1 MFRVSQTKDRC
12 GKVVNIDGQLV
23 GDYVNAA
30 EDYCARAPSSGT
42 PVSLFLREVSA
53 IHEAGW
59 NLLRRLAEQGV
70 RLLAS
75 GVYTSQLVMS
85 IQRAG
90 TVPWPAGS
98 VGDGRHP
105 A

>member
-1 MFRVSQTKDRC
+1 MFRVIQTKDRF
-12 GKVVNIDGQLV
+12 GKVVNIDGQLA
-23 GDYVNAA
+23 GDYVHAA

-42 PVSLFLREVSA
+42 PVSLFLRELSA
-53 IHEAGW
+53 IDEAGW

-75 GVYTSQLVMS
+75 GVYTSQLVRS
-85 IQRAG
+85 LQRAG
-90 TVPWPAGS
+90 TVPWPVGS